1 MTGVQTCALPI
12 CGFFLQA
19 SATESAQLSVKSH
32 GFRPGQEF
40 VEVRV
45 FRQKAHFLPAVRGQ
59 AGFAEDGAGALRGP
73 HQPQQGLHQRG
84 FSGSVGTDE
93 AVHLPLPDAHV
104 HPAHGVH
111 HGLAQTRLEGL
122 VQVDYFSGGRQVK
135 VSAIDGAEVELDGK
149 LPALLV
155 SHTDKPGVI
164 ALVSSTLASA
174 SVNIATMRVFRKNK
188 GGLAT
193 MVLECDQKVQPAIV
207 QLLAALP
214 PIDTVR
220 FVDSVL

>member
-1 MTGVQTCALPI
+1 M
-12 CGFFLQA
+12 
-19 SATESAQLSVKSH
+19 
-32 GFRPGQEF
+32 
-40 VEVRV
+40 
-45 FRQKAHFLPAVRGQ
+45 
-59 AGFAEDGAGALRGP
+59 
-73 HQPQQGLHQRG
+73 
-84 FSGSVGTDE
+84 
-93 AVHLPLPDAHV
+93 
-104 HPAHGVH
+104 
-111 HGLAQTRLEGL
+111 
-122 VQVDYFSGGRQVK
+122 
-135 VSAIDGAEVELDGK
+135 DGK

-214 PIDTVR
+214 HIDTVR

>member
-1 MTGVQTCALPI
+1 MNIIDIIGPVMIGP
-12 CGFFLQA
+12 
-19 SATESAQLSVKSH
+19 SSSH
-32 GFRPGQEF
+32 TAG
-40 VEVRV
+40 
-45 FRQKAHFLPAVRGQ
+45 AVRLGLLA
-59 AGFAEDGAGALRGP
+59 AGILGAPPVKAQIDLHGSFAHTYRG
-73 HQPQQGLHQRG
+73 H
-84 FSGSVGTDE
+84 GTDDARIPQARKYAAE
-93 AVHLPLPDAHV
+93 AGLEYNFAKVNLGDLI
-104 HPAHGVH
+104 HPNTARFTLTAKDGKSCEVI
-111 HGLAQTRLEGL
+111 G
-122 VQVDYFSGGRQVK
+122 SSIGGGQVK

>member
-1 MTGVQTCALPI
+1 MP
-12 CGFFLQA
+12 QA
-19 SATESAQLSVKSH
+19 RKYAAEAGLEYNFAKVNLGDLTHPNTARFTLTAKDGKSC
-32 GFRPGQEF
+32 
-40 VEVRV
+40 EVI
-45 FRQKAHFLPAVRGQ
+45 
-59 AGFAEDGAGALRGP
+59 
-73 HQPQQGLHQRG
+73 
-84 FSGSVGTDE
+84 GS
-93 AVHLPLPDAHV
+93 
-104 HPAHGVH
+104 
-111 HGLAQTRLEGL
+111 
-122 VQVDYFSGGRQVK
+122 SIGGGQVK

-155 SHTDKPGVI
+155 SHTD
-164 ALVSSTLASA
+164 
-174 SVNIATMRVFRKNK
+174 K

>member
-1 MTGVQTCALPI
+1 MNIIDIIGPVMIGP
-12 CGFFLQA
+12 
-19 SATESAQLSVKSH
+19 SSSH
-32 GFRPGQEF
+32 TAG
-40 VEVRV
+40 
-45 FRQKAHFLPAVRGQ
+45 AVRLGLLA
-59 AGFAEDGAGALRGP
+59 AGILGAPPVKAQIDLHGSFAHTYRG
-73 HQPQQGLHQRG
+73 H
-84 FSGSVGTDE
+84 GTDVALLAGLMGWLLDDARIPQARKYAAE
-93 AVHLPLPDAHV
+93 AGLEYNFAKVNLGDLT
-104 HPAHGVH
+104 HPNTARFTLTAKDGKSCEVI
-111 HGLAQTRLEGL
+111 G
-122 VQVDYFSGGRQVK
+122 SSIGGGQVK

>member
-1 MTGVQTCALPI
+1 MNIIDIIGPVMIGP
-12 CGFFLQA
+12 
-19 SATESAQLSVKSH
+19 SSSH
-32 GFRPGQEF
+32 TAG
-40 VEVRV
+40 
-45 FRQKAHFLPAVRGQ
+45 AVRLGLLA
-59 AGFAEDGAGALRGP
+59 AGILGAPPVKAQIDLHGSFAHTYRG
-73 HQPQQGLHQRG
+73 H
-84 FSGSVGTDE
+84 GTDV
-93 AVHLPLPDAHV
+93 ALLAGLMGWLPDDARIPQARKYAAEAGLEYNFAKV
-104 HPAHGVH
+104 NLGDLTHPNTARFTLTAKDGKSCEVI
-111 HGLAQTRLEGL
+111 GSSIG
-122 VQVDYFSGGRQVK
+122 
-135 VSAIDGAEVELDGK
+135 GAEVELDGK